1 MKGNKELVQAKFAED
16 DGLEEIFFT
25 HKPIEILY
33 LLFSK
38 GCQFKKACMCCI
50 LSFFPPLI
58 SNNLKVLIVVISCLV
73 ISTYDRGFFV
83 GTGGVT
89 EEFPNF
95 SNVTNILN

>member
-1 MKGNKELVQAKFAED
+1 MLHFE
-16 DGLEEIFFT
+16 FF
-25 HKPIEILY
+25 
-33 LLFSK
+33 F
-38 GCQFKKACMCCI
+38 
-50 LSFFPPLI
+50 PLI
-58 SNNLKVLIVVISCLV
+58 SNNLKVLIVVIGCLV